1 MAEDCGCDGAD
12 EFAALADV
20 ADDDTPDLHPD
31 PRGNTVRRW
40 SGLIAPYGVPTGD
53 GRRFA
58 AGALTSRDLPAPM
71 KWQRTDNQGH
81 STSVVVGRVDRI
93 HYGEDG
99 VEGEGIFFTPDPDVL
114 PRLAEDAAEAYQL
127 TKDKVI
133 GPSVDLDA
141 MEFHP
146 IGDPDEF
153 AAEDGK
159 RPEIEVT
166 KGRISAITLVPIP
179 AFAEARPFALE
190 DIDADAYAAAGETA
204 ITAAGVRQDM
214 GMFAI
219 APDDHKWD
227 VSAWL
232 EAGDTTGA
240 LYEDNDIALFPVAEM
255 VNGTMAIVPAAVAD
269 AISVLGF
276 HAELIDLDE
285 PVKDALKARL
295 EELALECELPTPPWC
310 EASNLVA
317 SADAPLR
324 TVRPSAAFA
333 DPKLSKPTSLQF
345 ERLGDGNIRVYG
357 HVADWRS
364 CHIGFQD
371 RCVTA
376 PRSRTAYAHFHKGS
390 VQTEKGV
397 LATGKIT
404 IGGGHA
410 DTSLGFAAAARHY
423 DEVSSCVADVRA
435 GEDKYG
441 IWVSGLLR
449 PGVTQERIDE
459 LAASPLSGDW
469 RRIGGN
475 LEMIAALAVNVPG
488 FGMAED
494 RRGALAL
501 VAAGAVM
508 DTDMDA
514 KMAKM
519 KGKKKKGFLVKDP
532 DKDGDDDGGYSL
544 EDVADAVFARFLAAE
559 REEREL
565 EDLVEAFAEESDDPT
580 EFSSDF
586 ERKHHRGKGGRFDSV
601 SQMINKI
608 TAKTGVKGE
617 HDELY
622 SPPPKNLGKG
632 DYDELYRPPVKPGEG
647 EPEHDYTPP
656 HLLKGEHGSD
666 TTLPGWKQKG
676 RPSRRGK
683 YAFDE
688 DEAIAATLEADLF
701 AIDQLSMVA
710 AASVFE

>member
-1 MAEDCGCDGAD
+1 MAEDCGCGAD
-12 EFAALADV
+12 EFAALAAV

-31 PRGNTVRRW
+31 PRGTTVRKW

-58 AGALTSRDLPAPM
+58 SGALTSRDLPAPV
-71 KWQRTDNQGH
+71 KWQRTDSAGH

-190 DIDADAYAAAGETA
+190 DVDAEAYAAGETA
-204 ITAAGVRQDM
+204 LTAAGVRQ
-214 GMFAI
+214 GVEMFAI
-219 APDDHKWD
+219 APADHEWD
-227 VSAWL
+227 VATWL
-232 EAGDTTGA
+232 MSGDTAGA
-240 LYEDNDIALFPVAEM
+240 LYVDGDVALFPVAQEIDGRM
-255 VNGTMAIVPAAVAD
+255 SIVPAAVAD
-269 AISVLGF
+269 AISVLG
-276 HAELIDLDE
+276 HHSDKVDLSE
-285 PVKDALKARL
+285 PVKDVLRARL
-295 EELALECELPTPPWC
+295 EELASACELPSPPWR

-317 SADAPLR
+317 SADAPVR

-333 DPKLSKPTSLQF
+333 DPKLSKPTPLQF
-345 ERLGDGNIRVYG
+345 ERLNDGNIRVYG

-435 GEDKYG
+435 GEDKHG

-519 KGKKKKGFLVKDP
+519 KGKKKKGFRPDDP
-532 DKDGDDDGGYSL
+532 DNDGDKDYTLDDI
-544 EDVADAVFARFLAAE
+544 ADAVFARFQAAQKGDSDVTAAAAVFAAAE
-559 REEREL
+559 D
-565 EDLVEAFAEESDDPT
+565 EDLAV
-580 EFSSDF
+580 
-586 ERKHHRGKGGRFDSV
+586 
-601 SQMINKI
+601 
-608 TAKTGVKGE
+608 
-617 HDELY
+617 
-622 SPPPKNLGKG
+622 
-632 DYDELYRPPVKPGEG
+632 
-647 EPEHDYTPP
+647 
-656 HLLKGEHGSD
+656 
-666 TTLPGWKQKG
+666 
-676 RPSRRGK
+676 
-683 YAFDE
+683 
-688 DEAIAATLEADLF
+688 TLEAEFYAL
-701 AIDQLSMVA
+701 DQLDMGQLVSA
-710 AASVFE
+710 FE